1 MGILFCMAAC
11 AIPRQAAV
19 LVRGAVAGGA
29 GYLLVRSGQR
39 VFAIGMV
46 ERTSIESDEAE
57 VAPLVVGMA
66 GLAGAAAS
74 LGELAMKMRTLRD
87 VSPDPFVACGA
98 ARVLRCLLKRGV
110 AGGAIRFQTRV
121 DSGKRARRD
130 QPFHQAL
137 RQGGG

>member
-74 LGELAMKMRTLRD
+74 LGD
-87 VSPDPFVACGA
+87 VIAE
-98 ARVLRCLLKRGV
+98 
-110 AGGAIRFQTRV
+110 AGWQLYGYATPEE
-121 DSGKRARRD
+121 ARRILL
-130 QPFHQAL
+130 A
-137 RQGGG
+137 